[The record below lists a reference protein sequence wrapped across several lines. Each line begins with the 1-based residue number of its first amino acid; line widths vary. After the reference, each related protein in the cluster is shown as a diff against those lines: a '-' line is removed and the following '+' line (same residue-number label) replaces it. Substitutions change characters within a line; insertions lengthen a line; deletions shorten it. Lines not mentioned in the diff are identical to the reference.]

1 MENFI
6 KKCEDWINNYEQSQ
20 NMNMISRR
28 DLQLKYYKLRE
39 EYEGLGDLRSF
50 ARNIFVGEVTRRYL
64 VMPQPKKVNRVS
76 FSIRGNRD

>member
-20 NMNMISRR
+20 NIVSRR
-28 DLQLKYYKLRE
+28 DLQLKYYRLRE
-39 EYEGLGDLRSF
+39 DYESLGDMRSF
-50 ARNIFVGEVTRRYL
+50 VRSIFSEVTRRYL
-64 VMPQPKKVNRVS
+64 VMPKPKEIKRVS

>member
-20 NMNMISRR
+20 NMGSRR
-28 DLQLKYYKLRE
+28 DLQLKYNKLRE
-39 EYEGLGDLRSF
+39 EYETLGDLRT
-50 ARNIFVGEVTRRYL
+50 FVRGLFWEVTRKYL
-64 VMPQPKKVNRVS
+64 LMSKPKEIKRVS